1 MENSKELTRVDE
13 DWQVLSNEGADIL
26 MGEGDPPT
34 PIKQDRSGG
43 QWCSRRVV
51 SHSGM
56 ALYIQEHLEV
66 LGLFPFPWPGMF
78 RNTNAV

>member
-1 MENSKELTRVDE
+1 MENSKELTREDE

-26 MGEGDPPT
+26 MGEKIRPP
-34 PIKQDRSGG
+34 PVKKDRSGG

-66 LGLFPFPWPGMF
+66 LGLFSFPWPGMF